1 MAYVI
6 NADDCIAC
14 GACETECEHGAIFEK
29 DGVYV
34 IDATK
39 CQDCGN
45 CAEVCPNGAIHQA

>member
-45 CAEVCPNGAIHQA
+45 CAEVCPNGAIHQG

>member
-14 GACETECEHGAIFEK
+14 GACEHGAIFEK

-34 IDATK
+34 IDAAK